1 MELTRGHEVPAF
13 VDIGAYQRLGIRHP
27 LANMH
32 MECRLLTGD
41 SVRNDRSAARSML
54 PFVFRNS
61 GVGMN
66 AGVPCPDAEKRKNV
80 NNFVADVSEEVLAE
94 RDVETNSAGVSSDL
108 MTAR

>member
-1 MELTRGHEVPAF
+1 
-13 VDIGAYQRLGIRHP
+13 
-27 LANMH
+27 
-32 MECRLLTGD
+32 
-41 SVRNDRSAARSML
+41 
-54 PFVFRNS
+54 
-61 GVGMN
+61 MN